1 MTFKKAVPIL
11 VVDEIE
17 TTLPFW
23 VDALGFEKTVE
34 VPDDG
39 RLSFVILNHGER
51 EIMLQTR
58 ASIEKEIE
66 EQGAPPVM
74 ATAGTAIVYF
84 DVDDL
89 DALRKRVEAF
99 EVLVAKRETPY
110 GAEEL
115 WMREPGGHLLGFAQ
129 FK

>member
-1 MTFKKAVPIL
+1 
-11 VVDEIE
+11 
-17 TTLPFW
+17 
-23 VDALGFEKTVE
+23 
-34 VPDDG
+34 
-39 RLSFVILNHGER
+39 
-51 EIMLQTR
+51 MLQTR